1 MHITSLS
8 LSLLGVGLILGCPT
22 SEQPVAE
29 PLTSV
34 DGLEGG
40 TLTGDLALA
49 DGELTAANV
58 NVTDTVAA
66 TDVRS
71 ATLGT
76 NSLQA
81 ITANITDLT
90 VSGSLSLASSPVVAQ
105 RGTLTPVFVGS
116 APRPALPATR
126 AAAQGACSA
135 AFAGSH
141 ICREDEL
148 LLAVRGSSSDVS
160 SVLDGLTVESP
171 HRVIAIAQV
180 GEPQQLA
187 QVVSDNCGDWTLAP
201 NVAGTFV
208 ETPAE
213 TLSSGVTSLLGLH
226 GRSEVDVADG
236 FAFRNLPG
244 CSPTE
249 IEFACCQ

>member
-8 LSLLGVGLILGCPT
+8 LSLLVVGLILGCPT

-58 NVTDTVAA
+58 TVTDTVSA

-71 ATLGT
+71 ATVGT

-81 ITANITDLT
+81 ITATMTDLT
-90 VSGSLSLASSPVVAQ
+90 ISGSLSLASSPVVAPGG
-105 RGTLTPVFVGS
+105 GTLTPAFVGS
-116 APRPALPATR
+116 APRPLLPTTR
-126 AAAQGACSA
+126 AAAQGACAA

-148 LLAVRGSSSDVS
+148 LLAVRASSADV

-201 NVAGTFV
+201 DVSGTFV

-213 TLSSGVTSLLGLH
+213 TLASGVTSLLVLH
-226 GRSEVDVADG
+226 GRSEVAVADG

-244 CSPTE
+244 CSPAE
-249 IEFACCQ
+249 IQFACCQ